1 MTIRISPISN
11 MKATVRQHG
20 IIRIVLVFAL
30 ALAVVGSCT
39 LEAQDSA
46 QGSTA
51 NAPTPA
57 ATTAATATL
66 PGSGSDE
73 YLIEPEDVFD
83 LYVYDVPE
91 LSRDY
96 LVNSTGSVTVPLLPK
111 PVQAAGL
118 SPDQFAR
125 ALEQSFRE
133 AGSLSRP
140 QITVTVKQTKRS
152 VVTVEGAV
160 KTPQAVPVIGRTKLL
175 AVLSQCG
182 GLADDAGGAATITRG
197 PLAPHDAAQEGETT
211 VSVVTVDLKK
221 LMDGVDSA
229 SQLDVWPGDRV
240 SVGHA
245 GVFYVL
251 GEVNHPGGF
260 GLKSAQEQVTVL
272 QALAIAGDTT
282 SVAKKTK
289 AVIIRKDSAAPNGRV
304 EIALNVPNILAGRS
318 PDHILQ
324 ANDILYIPASG
335 GKRAAH
341 AFTQT
346 VTTVAGG
353 AGTAIVYRF

>member
-1 MTIRISPISN
+1 
-11 MKATVRQHG
+11 
-20 IIRIVLVFAL
+20 
-30 ALAVVGSCT
+30 
-39 LEAQDSA
+39 
-46 QGSTA
+46 
-51 NAPTPA
+51 
-57 ATTAATATL
+57 
-66 PGSGSDE
+66 
-73 YLIEPEDVFD
+73 LIEPEDILD

-96 LVNSTGSVTVPLLPK
+96 AVNSAGSVSVPLLPK
-111 PVQAAGL
+111 PIQAAGL

-125 ALEQSFRE
+125 ALEESFRQ
-133 AGSLSRP
+133 AGALSRP
-140 QITVTVKQTKRS
+140 HITVTVKQTKRS

-160 KTPQAVPVIGRTKLL
+160 KTPQAIPVIGRTKLL
-175 AVLSQCG
+175 SVISQCG

-197 PLAPHDAAQEGETT
+197 PLAPHDATQDGSTT
-211 VSVVTVDLKK
+211 VSVVTVDLRK

-272 QALAIAGDTT
+272 QALAIAGDAT
-282 SVAKKTK
+282 SVAKKSK
-289 AVIIRKDSAAPNGRV
+289 AVIIRKDSSAPNGRL
-304 EIALNVPNILAGRS
+304 EIALNVPEIIAGRS

-324 ANDILYIPASG
+324 ANDILYVPASG
-335 GKRAAH
+335 GKKAAH

-346 VTTVAGG
+346 LTTVAGG
-353 AGTAIVYRF
+353 AGTAVVYRF